1 MGRGESFHLSYSFL
15 LPCLLY
21 GHLNFLLLPLL
32 VLQVQKQN
40 MLSLTSKD
48 LQSMWEEQF
57 KSRSNLEERVAQL
70 DREKAD
76 LFEQVNSENSPET

>member
-1 MGRGESFHLSYSFL
+1 M
-15 LPCLLY
+15 
-21 GHLNFLLLPLL
+21 
-32 VLQVQKQN
+32 QKQN
-40 MLSLTSKD
+40 VLALTSKD

-76 LFEQVNSENSPET
+76 LFEQVNPENSPET

>member
-15 LPCLLY
+15 LLCLLY

-57 KSRSNLEERVAQL
+57 KSRSNLKSVLLNLTGKRQTSL
-70 DREKAD
+70 NR
-76 LFEQVNSENSPET
+76 